1 VTTHWDI
8 YYSIS
13 VDKYSRKIVL
23 FFYWKILIVNYVLF
37 RTIPKLILTQSDCR
51 FDIKS
56 FLFSSFILQLLN
68 AKTFSCFCRK
78 TSDDV
83 SLFFLSEEYFE
94 SQNNFKTF
102 RFSETI
108 LSEFFFRLIV
118 PFSLEYFLKLNSF
131 LLRENKL
138 TEKKLFLFCNF
149 CLNAY
154 ILRYTQFA
162 LKMKLLFWQIFM
174 INLYKLLQDIFL
186 SWLAFVASTPV
197 VLHDICWC
205 KI

>member
-1 VTTHWDI
+1 M
-8 YYSIS
+8 
-13 VDKYSRKIVL
+13 RKL
-23 FFYWKILIVNYVLF
+23 FLVFAA
-37 RTIPKLILTQSDCR
+37 KLQMT
-51 FDIKS
+51 FH
-56 FLFSSFILQLLN
+56 SSF
-68 AKTFSCFCRK
+68 FRK
-78 TSDDV
+78 
-83 SLFFLSEEYFE
+83 
-94 SQNNFKTF
+94 N
-102 RFSETI
+102 I
-108 LSEFFFRLIV
+108 LSHKIILKLFVFLRQFSRSFRLIV